1 VSHKSTKYFILL
13 LKRKPT
19 FLTKILINDD
29 MITEHYDYFAYESK
43 TLYLFESEGEQGAI
57 VKIVIFTHYEGVFW
71 NLAFG
76 DVSGNSIDDSVV
88 SNNHDI
94 VKVMSTIGKIVYDFS
109 AQYPTRGIYIRP
121 VDEKRKKL
129 YNHVFRRNYDVINRI
144 FDVVGIFDAIE
155 EDYSPKKSYDV
166 FKLKRKFVK

>member
-1 VSHKSTKYFILL
+1 
-13 LKRKPT
+13 
-19 FLTKILINDD
+19 

-57 VKIVIFTHYEGVFW
+57 IKIVMFTPYESNFW

-76 DVSGNSIDDSVV
+76 DVNDNSIDDSVI

-94 VKVMSTIGKIVYDFS
+94 VKIMSTIGKIVYDFS

-129 YNHVFRRNYDVINRI
+129 YNHVFRRNYDAISRV
-144 FDVVGIFDAIE
+144 FDVLGIFDAIE
-155 EDYSPKKSYDV
+155 EEYSPKKSYDV